1 MALSQ
6 RIYYINTLL
15 KDSGTNEDFSY
26 TIKIPSTER
35 YDRVVLLHASI
46 PNTFYLI
53 QEGIDTFVLREM
65 GEDITINIP
74 PGNYSAKVFA
84 AVISGILTG
93 ASKNGWI
100 YNIALPNQNIQAS
113 TGRFTYTV
121 TGNLPE
127 HQPSIICTDKVNEQ
141 LGFQVFSTNQ
151 FANGR
156 LDSTTIVNF
165 GSEATMFIRSDIANN
180 GDNDILQEIY
190 SGNTINLAY
199 ITYQCT
205 APELYSKALKTN
217 QSNTFRFSLTNEKN
231 QLLNLHGVDM
241 LLTLCLYKRDDTNE
255 LIRRYIKYKAAGD
268 KNAGNEENNSSG

>member
-1 MALSQ
+1 
-6 RIYYINTLL
+6 
-15 KDSGTNEDFSY
+15 
-26 TIKIPSTER
+26 
-35 YDRVVLLHASI
+35 VVLLNASI

-65 GEDITINIP
+65 PGEDITINIP

-84 AVISGILTG
+84 STLSGILTG
-93 ASKNGWI
+93 ASKNGWVYSI
-100 YNIALPNQNIQAS
+100 ILPNQNIQAS
-113 TGRFTYTV
+113 TGKFTYTV
-121 TGNLPE
+121 TGNAPE

-141 LGFQVFSTNQ
+141 LGFHVHSTNT
-151 FANGR
+151 FINGQ
-156 LDSTTIVNF
+156 LESSTIINF
-165 GSEATMFIRSDIANN
+165 GSEATMFIRSDIADN

-190 SGNTINLAY
+190 TGNTINLAY
-199 ITYQCT
+199 VTYQCT

-255 LIRRYIKYKAAGD
+255 MIKRYIKYKVASVKSTKGVVPEGAS
-268 KNAGNEENNSSG
+268 N